1 MPEFITFKKHSTT
14 NSYLR
19 LNDMEYKE
27 ITLNLNH
34 IVSFSYN
41 ENYSNGYG
49 ETLSYLCIK
58 TVNGDFEL
66 YRQDA
71 DDVYRLIKQVGA
83 NKNGN
88 SN

>member
-1 MPEFITFKKHSTT
+1 MPEFITFKKHPITS
-14 NSYLR
+14 SYLY
-19 LNDMEYKE
+19 LNNREFKE

-41 ENYSNGYG
+41 EKYPNGYG

-71 DDVYRLIKQVGA
+71 DDVYKLLKQARG
-83 NKNGN
+83 NENG
-88 SN
+88 